1 MNRVM
6 IVDDEIKSLDLLQKY
21 MDTYMPD
28 FCVSG
33 IYSNGRDAL
42 NAFLKDPADIA
53 VIDIEMPVMDGLTLI
68 EELNKYS
75 DDYIPIIL
83 SSYEIFAYAK
93 SAMKNGVEHYL
104 SKPFDFDEVCH
115 ALETAAKKLQFKR
128 LLQSDLIFNDE
139 REDYF
144 ADLLAGQFPT
154 SAKALQQ
161 FSELNFPFH
170 YADCRG
176 CFFEISLKQVGRWTF
191 GKETLFTAIRNLL
204 HMVYSPCYLV
214 LVSAKR
220 NLCSFV
226 MVTQEYPDGDLP
238 EVIRHGRDLLQMD
251 MTVKSFLQF
260 SSVEQLRTVGTNQTG
275 IQNNAFN
282 MDDYMSHKG
291 DISKAIEYIRDHYSE
306 DLTRSAMARMFYM
319 SDAYFSRCFKVIT
332 QKTFKSFLTEVR
344 MEKAIELL
352 SRDVKIQ
359 DIARAVGYETPTR
372 FTIVFRQYTSY
383 TPTEY
388 RSVVLK
394 RF

>member
-6 IVDDEIKSLDLLQKY
+6 IVDDEVKSLELLQKY
-21 MDTYMPD
+21 MDTYLPD

-33 IYSNGRDAL
+33 TYPNGRDAL
-42 NAFLKDPADIA
+42 NAFLKDPVDIA

-75 DDYIPIIL
+75 DDYVPIIL
-83 SSYEIFAYAK
+83 SSYETFAYAK
-93 SAMKNGVEHYL
+93 SAMKSGVEHYL
-104 SKPFDFDEVCH
+104 SKPFDFDEIRQ
-115 ALETAAKKLQFKR
+115 ALETAAEKLQFKR
-128 LLQSDLIFNDE
+128 LLRSDLTFDDE
-139 REDYF
+139 HEEYF
-144 ADLLAGQFPT
+144 AALLAGQFPNHE
-154 SAKALQQ
+154 KALQQ
-161 FSELNFPFH
+161 FSELSFPFR
-170 YADCRG
+170 YGDCCG
-176 CFFEISLKQVGRWTF
+176 CFFEISLVQVGRWTF

-204 HMVYSPCYLV
+204 HMVYSPLYLA
-214 LVSAKR
+214 LICAKR

-226 MVTQEYPDGDLP
+226 MVTQEYPDGGLP
-238 EVIRHGRDLLQMD
+238 EFICLGRDLLQMD

-260 SSVEQLRTVGTNQTG
+260 SSVEQLRTAGANQPSM
-275 IQNNAFN
+275 QLNASD
-282 MDDYMSHKG
+282 MDDYMSHNG
-291 DISKAIEYIRDHYSE
+291 DISKAIDYIRDHYSE
-306 DLTRSAMARMFYM
+306 DLTRSTMARMFYM
-319 SDAYFSRCFKVIT
+319 SDAYFSRCFKAIT

-388 RSVVLK
+388 RMVVLK